1 MKSFELCMLTL
12 NVACEH
18 CLRNTGR
25 GHIHCNYGTLLLRS
39 QNNQEA
45 SEQVRR
51 LTQERYTFLP
61 PRYVIKK
68 YLRRGPRNGQS
79 CDQEAYYKAR
89 KAYRKALSKNFT
101 SIHYRFL
108 KDEKYRE
115 SKLEIGWPKENMHTN
130 GCARTKTT
138 PTLQHEANVPGMRRC
153 G

>member
-1 MKSFELCMLTL
+1 MYVDS
-12 NVACEH
+12 NVACDH

-51 LTQERYTFLP
+51 LTQERYTFLTT

-79 CDQEAYYKAR
+79 CDREAYYKAR

-101 SIHYRFL
+101 STHYRFL

-115 SKLEIGWPKENMHTN
+115 SKLEIGWPKEKMHTN